1 MVEFST
7 DMIVMAVCTVE
18 LGAVGPLVHVMC
30 RSAAKGNMMR
40 NSAVGLRTRATVA
53 SDHAW
58 EVGHRAA
65 LPVTRGAAWA
75 VPLLAVAALALALVR
90 GLDGVTEAAVL
101 ATGGLLIVLTVL
113 AGVTAHRAARQANLA
128 GGDVASPPD
137 SQA

>member
-1 MVEFST
+1 MVEVST
-7 DMIVMAVCTVE
+7 DAIVMAVCTVA
-18 LGAVGPLVHVMC
+18 LGAAGPFVHVMC
-30 RSAAKGNMMR
+30 RSAAEGKVMR
-40 NSAVGLRTRATVA
+40 NSAVGLRTRATMA

-90 GLDGVTEAAVL
+90 GLDGFTEAAVL
-101 ATGGLLIVLTVL
+101 ATGGLVGVLTVL
-113 AGVTAHRAARQANLA
+113 AGVMAHRAARQANLA